1 MRKIFIYGDGVKK
14 NCTKYG
20 FQIFSFRL
28 VMNAADFFS
37 IFDLFQIIIMDLNR
51 AARIFVN
58 DEEANLTLK
67 VLGAFGD
74 RGASPLQF
82 VGT

>member
-1 MRKIFIYGDGVKK
+1 
-14 NCTKYG
+14 
-20 FQIFSFRL
+20 
-28 VMNAADFFS
+28 
-37 IFDLFQIIIMDLNR
+37 MDLNR